1 MIPAVRISGGSYYL
15 GRSVLP
21 MSPVY
26 TLPHDGGMA
35 KESRSRHLKTP
46 LEQQAHDIKTAG
58 EEGLL
63 GKSDIEIGAAA

>member
-1 MIPAVRISGGSYYL
+1 
-15 GRSVLP
+15 

-63 GKSDIEIGAAA
+63 GKSDIDIGAAA